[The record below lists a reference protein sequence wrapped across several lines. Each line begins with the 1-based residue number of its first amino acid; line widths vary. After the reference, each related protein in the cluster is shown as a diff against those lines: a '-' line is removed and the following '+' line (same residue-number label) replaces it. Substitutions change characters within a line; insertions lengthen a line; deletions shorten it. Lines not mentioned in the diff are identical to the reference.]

1 MMRVILITLYDSYP
15 DGKLTLGRNEV
26 FQIGFRLGKLLGI
39 KRLSCVDEQGGFYG
53 YLDTLFSDSARAAG
67 FEEYYYHN
75 PDSLI
80 EKEYSGS
87 YAAEDTFP
95 RSSGIVRTLGR
106 INQPGLIMH
115 SQGAYFTGDFKY
127 EEKPGDFTGVDF
139 ETCRWYNRNLRIFR
153 NIQRITDDPR
163 DRILVIIGVGHLG
176 LLNYFFQ
183 CSPEY
188 EWVSPSDYLK

>member
-80 EKEYSGS
+80 REGVFRILRCRGHVSEIIGNSPDTWADQPAGAYYALSGS
-87 YAAEDTFP
+87 LLH
-95 RSSGIVRTLGR
+95 GGLQVRGEAGR
-106 INQPGLIMH
+106 FH
-115 SQGAYFTGDFKY
+115 RRRF
-127 EEKPGDFTGVDF
+127 
-139 ETCRWYNRNLRIFR
+139 RNLQVVRP
-153 NIQRITDDPR
+153 QPPD
-163 DRILVIIGVGHLG
+163 L
-176 LLNYFFQ
+176 Q
-183 CSPEY
+183 EY
-188 EWVSPSDYLK
+188 PAHNG

>member
-1 MMRVILITLYDSYP
+1 MIHTRMESSRSGET
-15 DGKLTLGRNEV
+15 KC
-26 FQIGFRLGKLLGI
+26 FK
-39 KRLSCVDEQGGFYG
+39 
-53 YLDTLFSDSARAAG
+53 SDSGSENFSGSNGCRASTNRGDFTDTWILYFPIRPAPQG
-67 FEEYYYHN
+67 SKNTTTTTPILSY
-75 PDSLI
+75 
-80 EKEYSGS
+80 EKEYSGF

-163 DRILVIIGVGHLG
+163 DRIPVIIGVGHLG